1 MSSPL
6 VSVTIVCT
14 NDSRHLQRCVRS
26 LRAQDHSPIE
36 IIFVD
41 NASTDGSQEMLRS
54 MSDVRLIE
62 NTENR
67 GFSDA
72 QNRAIASAQGDW
84 ILCLNP
90 DTRLEPTF
98 ISELLKAGT
107 LDQSIGMV
115 CPKIRRMYEDGTTD
129 NPPLLDSTGC
139 YFTPV
144 LRHHD
149 RGSQEADTGQFE
161 TPQYVFGY
169 TGAAVLFRRAMI
181 DDVSIEGEFMD
192 TDFFFYRE
200 DADVSWRAQL
210 LGWKC
215 VYTPF
220 AVGYHVR
227 TVFEHNRASLSTRVN
242 LHSTK
247 NRFLMRIKNITMAV
261 YWRVLI
267 PTTIRDLGILAYV
280 VLRERS
286 TIPGLLWIAKNWNR
300 MWAKRRW
307 VQSRIRVPSSDIKSW
322 FNYRPT
328 AKPIE
333 PSYLEKLSVNTVHV
347 Q

>member
-1 MSSPL
+1 
-6 VSVTIVCT
+6 V
-14 NDSRHLQRCVRS
+14 NS
-26 LRAQDHSPIE
+26 LHAQDYPKFE

-41 NASTDGSQEMLRS
+41 NASTDGSREILAS
-54 MSDVRLIE
+54 MKDVRLIE

-72 QNRAIASAQGDW
+72 QNRAILNAHGEW

-98 ISELLKAGT
+98 ITELVNAGM
-107 LDQSIGMV
+107 LDEKVGMV
-115 CPKIRRMYEDGTTD
+115 CPKILRMREDGTTS
-129 NPPLLDSTGC
+129 NPPLLDSTGA
-139 YFTPV
+139 YFTPL

-149 RGSQEADTGQFE
+149 RGSQEPDCGQFE

-181 DDVSIEGEFMD
+181 DDVSIDGEFMD
-192 TDFFFYRE
+192 VDFFFYRE

-227 TVFEHNRASLSTRVN
+227 TVFEHNRSSVSTRVN

-247 NRFLMRIKNITMAV
+247 NRFLMRIKNITMGV
-261 YWRVLI
+261 YWKVLL
-267 PTTIRDLGILAYV
+267 PTTVRDLGILVYV

-286 TIPGLLWIAKNWNR
+286 SLPGLLWIVRNWKR
-300 MWAKRRW
+300 TWAKRRW
-307 VQSRIRVPSSDIKSW
+307 VQSRIRVSSSEITSW
-322 FNYRPT
+322 FDYKPT

-333 PSYLEKLSVNTVHV
+333 PEYLEKLRTHTVHA